1 MSPAG
6 SSNAP
11 EARAR
16 ARIDQA
22 LTDGGWT
29 LQDRDDM
36 NPGDSGT
43 LSQSDRLQSN
53 PRDSHPRRIRL
64 KPDES
69 WAQQLR
75 QWVQFEGTCDVIHS
89 D

>member
-22 LTDGGWT
+22 LAEAGWPARLADEASSIVRAERPSVGLKVKGGSRT
-29 LQDRDDM
+29 RDAG
-36 NPGDSGT
+36 NAPLGCCT
-43 LSQSDRLQSN
+43 FAEY
-53 PRDSHPRRIRL
+53 L
-64 KPDES
+64 K
-69 WAQQLR
+69 AARGICGL
-75 QWVQFEGTCDVIHS
+75 
-89 D
+89 

>member
-16 ARIDQA
+16 QRIDQA
-22 LTDGGWT
+22 LTDAGWT

-36 NPGDSGT
+36 NLAAASSAFVNEIWP
-43 LSQSDRLQSN
+43 
-53 PRDSHPRRIRL
+53 P
-64 KPDES
+64 
-69 WAQQLR
+69 
-75 QWVQFEGTCDVIHS
+75 CDTEIWPPCG
-89 D
+89 

>member
-22 LTDGGWT
+22 LTEGGLT
-29 LQDRDDM
+29 LQDRDDR
-36 NPGDSGT
+36 NLAVVDAIAVSEFKF
-43 LSQSDRLQSN
+43 DRGQRS
-53 PRDSHPRRIRL
+53 
-64 KPDES
+64 
-69 WAQQLR
+69 
-75 QWVQFEGTCDVIHS
+75 C
-89 D
+89 